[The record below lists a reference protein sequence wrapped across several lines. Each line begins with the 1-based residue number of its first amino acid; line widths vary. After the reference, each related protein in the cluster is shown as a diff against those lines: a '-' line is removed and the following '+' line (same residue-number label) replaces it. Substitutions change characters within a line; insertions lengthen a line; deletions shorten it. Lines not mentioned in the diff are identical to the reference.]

1 MAHPDDS
8 EKRDHR
14 TTIRWTRSELL
25 TISAKMPAGMTLASF
40 IRRSTL
46 DGVNERRPDHADLP
60 GQLGPVRDR
69 DPL

>member
-1 MAHPDDS
+1 MAQSDDS

-25 TISAKMPAGMTLASF
+25 TISAKMPPGMTLASF

-46 DGVNERRPDHADLP
+46 DSVNERRTDHADLA
-60 GQLGPVRDR
+60 GELGAVRDR
-69 DPL
+69 GPL